1 MVDNAAFAFTEYCLR
16 EVEQKTANCD
26 DQIELYN
33 AFQYLAHYHLKKGC
47 LDDAYANAYK
57 CLEHE
62 EVSLHFSVVIMTSF
76 SICLFGCGSS
86 RLSFDS
92 FQFIHSLIRIIRLL
106 GA

>member
-16 EVEQKTANCD
+16 EVEQKNANSD

-62 EVSLHFSVVIMTSF
+62 EVFLHFFFFKFYLSV
-76 SICLFGCGSS
+76 
-86 RLSFDS
+86 
-92 FQFIHSLIRIIRLL
+92 LL
-106 GA
+106 WVFVLD